1 MSPLHLSL
9 ATVSGYLFTGPLPGT
24 FAFVPAD
31 CVTQTGSGEWKIDE
45 GKYLVSGWSRK
56 NYLLNRVDTAGSTL
70 FGESPMS
77 DPATP
82 GLADFIERLR
92 QLA

>member
-9 ATVSGYLFTGPLPGT
+9 AGVSGYLFTGPLAGT
-24 FAFVPAD
+24 FAFIPAD
-31 CVTQTGSGEWKIDE
+31 CVTETIDGHWKIDE

-56 NYLLNRVDTAGSTL
+56 NYLLNRIDTAGSNL
-70 FGESPMS
+70 FGETPLF

-82 GLADFIERLR
+82 GLAEFVERLKR
-92 QLA
+92 VG